1 MPGTIIVGLDGSLES
16 RAAADWA
23 VREAALRGSVVNL
36 VHVWQPVSARMAQA
50 PLLGAETH
58 QHWAERIPRETAEG
72 LRLRH
77 PGVEVG
83 TVQLTGSRADA
94 LVEAARDG
102 ELLVLGSRAL
112 SGLGGFLVGSIGQ
125 SVVARTETP
134 VVLVRAGEQ
143 AVDEHVKDSGGIP
156 PAATAFR
163 PVVLGLD
170 ADSPDETVLD
180 FAFEE
185 ARCRKAPLTVV
196 HSWNLSP
203 YAVYTMSAGF
213 EMHEDFA
220 RAEAT
225 ALTEALRPWRQKY
238 PDVEVAEVSRPG
250 NAANLLVNSSRDAS
264 LVVVGR
270 RRRRN
275 PLGVHIG
282 SVAHA
287 VMHHAAAP
295 VAVVAHG

>member
-16 RAAADWA
+16 LAAADWA
-23 VREAALRGSVVNL
+23 AREAALRGLAVKL
-36 VHVWQPVSARMAQA
+36 VHVWQPVPARMAQA

-58 QHWAERIPRETAEG
+58 QHWTERIPRETAEG

-77 PGVEVG
+77 PDVEVSIE
-83 TVQLTGSRADA
+83 QLTGSRIDA
-94 LVEAARDG
+94 LVEAAGDA

-125 SVVARTETP
+125 SVVARTGTA
-134 VVLVRAGEQ
+134 VVLVRAGER
-143 AVDEHVKDSGGIP
+143 AVDEHVRDSAGLP
-156 PAATAFR
+156 SAATAFR

-185 ARCRKAPLTVV
+185 AGCRQAPLTVV
-196 HSWNLSP
+196 HGWDLSP
-203 YAVYTMSAGF
+203 YAVYTMGAGF
-213 EMHEDFA
+213 ETHEEFA

-225 ALTEALRPWRQKY
+225 VLTEALRPWRRKY
-238 PDVEVAEVSRPG
+238 PDVEVTEVSRPG
-250 NAANLLVNSSRDAS
+250 SASNLLVDASHDAS

-275 PLGVHIG
+275 PLGLHIG

-295 VAVVAHG
+295 VAVVAHD